1 MTLMATGER
10 LFQRLRQRGRELKH
24 QLRRL
29 LAPAQPASS
38 PDRRQGD
45 RRRDPRI
52 LSQDRRVPVLP
63 RPPIAQGNDPSP
75 HVTVLIHC
83 DGVHMGSGCLW
94 DLGPTGI
101 GVMLIQPLALP
112 WGSMVELVLLTGRD
126 ADELRVQAELRWLE
140 QTDHQ
145 ALAGFRFAAEALPAD
160 SSLARLLAEHSPSN
174 PSQNQERSSCG

>member
-1 MTLMATGER
+1 MNLMATWELMIQPLRR
-10 LFQRLRQRGRELKH
+10 LGRWLKH
-24 QLRRL
+24 GTRLL
-29 LAPAQPASS
+29 LAPAPAASS
-38 PDRRQGD
+38 LDRRQGD

-63 RPPIAQGNDPSP
+63 RPPIAERNDPSP
-75 HVTVLIHC
+75 HVTVLIHSQ
-83 DGVHMGSGCLW
+83 GAHLGSGCLW

-112 WGSMVELVLLTGRD
+112 WGSMVELVLITGRD

-160 SSLARLLAEHSPSN
+160 SSLARLLDE
-174 PSQNQERSSCG
+174 